1 MILKIKLLLFAGFCS
16 LLFGYVIN
24 IDGVSFDEQDFYSKY
39 SKSEWVKSSAG
50 QKDRILKDYVKRE
63 SASLAAAE
71 EGFLFNPV
79 LKNKLFNVQNQ
90 ILVNLVYDYTVAF
103 PLISKQSLA
112 LSRSN
117 LKKEVFIRHL
127 LISHNTSVISSPPT
141 RSSKEALSLIKTIK
155 DSLKSTENS
164 FGYFSKTYSDD
175 PSAPRNEGVLGWLQ
189 WGVTPMNF
197 QSSVWSLNLG
207 EVSDVIETEY
217 GFHLVVVDSIRS
229 SEFSIYDSDSY
240 EYAVQRSSLVS
251 VRDLLKD
258 ASLAYDREILSER
271 VIMYEKQVDILFNQI
286 LESKKELL
294 SLGQSFDFTD
304 FIKNLDLSSVLFSV
318 DGKLYGLKWFLPQ
331 VSQFPKSKIPDFTSS
346 QDLVNFLQNIIMQ
359 KIAIKDGSKMGLID
373 NDYFKK
379 RVGVE
384 QSRIL
389 YDSYLKHLVNSVETP
404 DSSSVKAYYNKNKNE
419 KYFEP
424 EKVVVRQIKVASKDL
439 SDSLYVVLS
448 SDDSLF
454 GALSSEFSLVYSQTE
469 GLMDPFER
477 GKFNYMGEAAFKL
490 DVGVISKPIENPDK
504 TFSIIV
510 VEEKI
515 DKKIIPINRVYK
527 RIESLLI
534 KESQEQIKT
543 TTFNSFINNPELKL
557 GDKYEK
563 FYN

>member
-63 SASLAAAE
+63 SASLAAVE
-71 EGFLFNPV
+71 EGFLFNPI
-79 LKNKLFNVQNQ
+79 LINKLFNVQNQ
-90 ILVNLVYDYTVAF
+90 VLVNLVYDYTVAF

-127 LISHNTSVISSPPT
+127 LISHNSSVISSPPT

-258 ASLAYDREILSER
+258 ASFAYDREVLSER
-271 VIMYEKQVDILFNQI
+271 VITYEKQVDILFNQM

-294 SLGQSFDFTD
+294 SLGKSFDFTD
-304 FIKNLDLSSVLFSV
+304 FIKNLDLGSVLFSV

-359 KIAIKDGSKMGLID
+359 KIAIEEGSKMGLID

-404 DSSSVKAYYNKNKNE
+404 DSSSVKTYYNKNKEE

-424 EKVVVRQIKVASKDL
+424 EKVVVRQIKVASKNL

-543 TTFNSFINNPELKL
+543 TTFNNFINNPELKL